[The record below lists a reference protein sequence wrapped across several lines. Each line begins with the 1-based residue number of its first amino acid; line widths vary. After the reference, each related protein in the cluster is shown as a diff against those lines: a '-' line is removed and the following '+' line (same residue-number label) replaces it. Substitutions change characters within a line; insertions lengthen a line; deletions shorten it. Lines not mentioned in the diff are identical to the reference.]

1 MCVEHRV
8 PAAAGKVHRRP
19 YRCVC
24 VCSLCMTWCDGVNM
38 CMRDLCVYV
47 CSPGVASDLCFSPN
61 NNMLMISVGMDAVIR
76 CYDIQQ
82 RKYARY
88 KLSFCLLEFT
98 RVYHLR
104 TVTQVSAPAALGAV
118 TMLQDGTTLLA
129 GGADGMYNVQCT
141 SVIAV
146 RIIMVKVITA
156 VENFKC
162 S

>member
-24 VCSLCMTWCDGVNM
+24 VCSLCMTWCDGVSM

-47 CSPGVASDLCFSPN
+47 YSPGVASDLCFSPN

-88 KLSFCLLEFT
+88 KLSFCLLEF
-98 RVYHLR
+98 H
-104 TVTQVSAPAALGAV
+104 QGVSFQDPDASVSPSRPGCCHHAARWHHAPRWGSRWYV
-118 TMLQDGTTLLA
+118 
-129 GGADGMYNVQCT
+129 
-141 SVIAV
+141 
-146 RIIMVKVITA
+146 
-156 VENFKC
+156 
-162 S
+162 